1 MTPELSPLPEG
12 YGAVLRELKER
23 VRSSQAIAVAQV
35 NNALIELYW
44 SIGKTILDQQATESW
59 GSGVVDRLAH
69 DLRLE
74 FPAMKGFSRRNLLY
88 MRAFAA
94 AWPDDSVVQQPV
106 AQLPWGHVTVLLD
119 KLDDQGARHWYASAA
134 AEHGWSR
141 NVLLNQIMNR
151 TRERIGAAPSNFSTS
166 LQRADSELA
175 QQIAKDPYVLDFL
188 DLSADVAERDLEQA
202 LIDRLVDTLKEFGPG
217 FAFVGR
223 QVHFEVDGDDYYV
236 DLLFFHVQQ
245 LRYVVVE
252 LKVGKFEPEFAGKL
266 GFYVALVDAQLRTKS
281 HAPTVGLL
289 LCADRNESVVRLA
302 LANTQ
307 KPVAVST
314 YTYETLPPEA
324 KKLLPSAESIND
336 ALQVAGAAFFA
347 GGGMPS
353 AGGESDVPIR

>member
-1 MTPELSPLPEG
+1 M
-12 YGAVLRELKER
+12 
-23 VRSSQAIAVAQV
+23 
-35 NNALIELYW
+35 
-44 SIGKTILDQQATESW
+44 
-59 GSGVVDRLAH
+59 DRLAA

-74 FPAMKGFSRRNLLY
+74 FRAMKGFSRRNLLY

-94 AWPDDSVVQQPV
+94 AWPDEAVVQQPV
-106 AQLPWGHVTVLLD
+106 AQLPWGHATVLLD
-119 KLDDQGARHWYASAA
+119 KLDDKDARDWYASAA
-134 AEHGWSR
+134 AEYGWSR

-166 LQRADSELA
+166 LQPADSELA

-188 DLSADVAERDLEQA
+188 DLSVDVAERDLEQA
-202 LIDRLVDTLKEFGPG
+202 LIDRLVDTLREFGPG

-252 LKVGKFEPEFAGKL
+252 LKVGKFEPEFVGKL
-266 GFYVALVDAQLRTKS
+266 GFYVALVDSELRTEN

-289 LCADRNESVVRLA
+289 LCADRNKSVVRLA

-307 KPVAVST
+307 NPVAVST

-324 KKLLPSAESIND
+324 KQLLPSAESIND
-336 ALQVAGAAFFA
+336 ALHFAGAASFS
-347 GGGMPS
+347 GEGTLS
-353 AGGESDVPIR
+353 AGDSAKATTAEN